1 MLFNRIIAKINRIR
15 KERTYR
21 NQIIKSGGRVG
32 KETRLTVEGE
42 FVFGKGLII
51 NSEGIDSSLGSHI
64 VVRSGAKLV
73 MGDNTGMS
81 QVAINCREQ
90 IIIGS
95 NVTIGAG
102 VLIIDSNFHSIDC
115 EARRDWQID
124 KQKTKNA
131 PVYIE
136 DDVFIGARTIV
147 NKGVKIG
154 ARSIVAAGSV
164 VVGDIP
170 CDCIAGGNPCKV
182 IKSLLNK
189 QNENKE

>member
-15 KERTYR
+15 AERTYR

-42 FVFGKGLII
+42 FVLGKGLII

-73 MGDNTGMS
+73 IGDNTGMS

-102 VLIIDSNFHSIDC
+102 VLIIDSNFHSIDW
-115 EARRDWQID
+115 ETRRDWQTD
-124 KQKTKNA
+124 KQNTKNA

-136 DDVFIGARTIV
+136 DDVFIGTRTIV

-154 ARSIVAAGSV
+154 ARSIIAAGSV
-164 VVGDIP
+164 VVSDIP

-182 IKSLLNK
+182 IKSLLIEK
-189 QNENKE
+189 NENKE